1 MEARSYVFFINMEE
15 IMDGYT
21 PGCFEFTGGA
31 GCICAVGGGDSGCQW
46 VQDLEGERGGKQ
58 KKNVWKNTA
67 LINIKSRMCQCECTQ
82 KLEDK
87 KIRLCMINC

>member
-1 MEARSYVFFINMEE
+1 MHAYMEARSYVFYINMEE

-46 VQDLEGERGGKQ
+46 V
-58 KKNVWKNTA
+58 
-67 LINIKSRMCQCECTQ
+67 
-82 KLEDK
+82 
-87 KIRLCMINC
+87 